1 MPQKTN
7 WKKKQQ
13 KKNTDNNKNE
23 LQSSCH
29 RFETRVNTVKEKFW
43 RNCLQVSRKRRKKR
57 AALVTEK
64 MPKLGNS
71 YNLLWGACYEASVR
85 IVFLLRGVTSCF
97 HASTISWWQ
106 QNQRRRR
113 QQGER
118 QKSNMFILKQTQL
131 NIFARAS
138 RYFVHFLPS
147 LHHYDMKLP
156 NFTSPLYG
164 VGEHNTK
171 IVTFFF
177 LTYKTINT
185 VPKKISPRFAKLY
198 EIEREHAYSGI

>member
-1 MPQKTN
+1 
-7 WKKKQQ
+7 
-13 KKNTDNNKNE
+13 
-23 LQSSCH
+23 
-29 RFETRVNTVKEKFW
+29 
-43 RNCLQVSRKRRKKR
+43 
-57 AALVTEK
+57 
-64 MPKLGNS
+64 
-71 YNLLWGACYEASVR
+71 
-85 IVFLLRGVTSCF
+85 
-97 HASTISWWQ
+97 
-106 QNQRRRR
+106 
-113 QQGER
+113 
-118 QKSNMFILKQTQL
+118 MFILKQTQL

-147 LHHYDMKLP
+147 LPHYEMKLP

-171 IVTFFF
+171 IVAFFF

>member
-1 MPQKTN
+1 
-7 WKKKQQ
+7 
-13 KKNTDNNKNE
+13 
-23 LQSSCH
+23 
-29 RFETRVNTVKEKFW
+29 
-43 RNCLQVSRKRRKKR
+43 
-57 AALVTEK
+57 
-64 MPKLGNS
+64 
-71 YNLLWGACYEASVR
+71 
-85 IVFLLRGVTSCF
+85 
-97 HASTISWWQ
+97 
-106 QNQRRRR
+106 
-113 QQGER
+113 
-118 QKSNMFILKQTQL
+118 MFILKQTQL

-177 LTYKTINT
+177 LTYETINT
-185 VPKKISPRFAKLY
+185 VPRFAKLY